1 MEQESQDH
9 IQKTLHPFPA
19 APTDSPSAG
28 SVEAIQ
34 RVRIQLPGEGSQDAS
49 SPHLPTRS
57 KGLKRG
63 RGQSTPHRMVASSAA
78 RKGKGQGTPALTPN
92 ESPRL
97 GPHILSQ
104 DKFPMTNE
112 YLTMCQEVWN
122 CTRKHAQDAYPLT
135 HMGVVV
141 GLFHAKQ

>member
-9 IQKTLHPFPA
+9 IQKTLRPFSA
-19 APTDSPSAG
+19 APTDLPSAG

-34 RVRIQLPGEGSQDAS
+34 RVCIQLPGEGSQDAS
-49 SPHLPTRS
+49 SPHSPTRS
-57 KGLKRG
+57 KGPKRG
-63 RGQSTPHRMVASSAA
+63 RGQSTPCHMAASSAA
-78 RKGKGQGTPALTPN
+78 CKGKGRGTPALTPN
-92 ESPRL
+92 ESPQL

-104 DKFPMTNE
+104 DKFPMTDE

-122 CTRKHAQDAYPLT
+122 CTRKHTQDAYPLA
-135 HMGVVV
+135 HMGVII